1 MSRVS
6 PLSLWPVGLLT
17 LTLLMTW
24 ASPLSAQPDPGAG
37 ERDSGSSPPPPP
49 SAVPPPAPPPAV
61 GSGAGR
67 LSSRARVV
75 DRQPERK
82 TLSTKEYEA
91 RMRRYINSNNSSLTL
106 YQVVNEMLDDLLAD
120 VRDLQLDAVGPLAI
134 RGVGLSPNLSPLF
147 GQWVEG
153 EVTARL
159 IQATKLTVRYCTPC
173 QSLRTDV
180 EGGEWVL
187 RLGWTEHEDMRKAA
201 ASIGVSSFMDIFV
214 SFVPGANQVML
225 TVRIY
230 RADNGAILWAESY
243 TSDSTTAAILRTGER
258 VMNREEA
265 YRELTRKIE
274 QRPYYGYTI
283 YFGGGMIPFAGP
295 EGDIDFN
302 TIGIRFYEK
311 FGEDKRSLFG
321 IVAESAIS
329 LFSTN
334 PLMAAFFGGI
344 LQHRV
349 NSPNLND
356 IQLWAGGAMEVFV
369 AGLQGNTLA
378 FEGNVDLIMQ
388 FRLGFGASV
397 YYAVPVDFG
406 GADIGGVGYK
416 FRFTFHF

>member
-6 PLSLWPVGLLT
+6 PLSLGPLALLT
-17 LTLLMTW
+17 LTYLT
-24 ASPLSAQPDPGAG
+24 LSFAQLFAQP
-37 ERDSGSSPPPPP
+37 SGSE
-49 SAVPPPAPPPAV
+49 AGGAQPATLSTV
-61 GSGAGR
+61 GDTGLAR
-67 LSSRARVV
+67 TRVV

-82 TLSTKEYEA
+82 ALSTKEYEA
-91 RMRRYINSNNSSLTL
+91 RMRRYINSNDSSLTI

-120 VRDLQLDAVGPLAI
+120 IRDLRLDSVGPLAI
-134 RGVGLSPNLSPLF
+134 RGVGLSPNLSPQF

-173 QSLRTDV
+173 QSLKTDV

-187 RLGWTEHEDMRKAA
+187 RLGWTEHEDMQKAA
-201 ASIGVSSFMDIFV
+201 ASIGVSSFMDLFV
-214 SFVPGANQVML
+214 SFIPGANQVML
-225 TVRIY
+225 TVRVY

-243 TSDSTTAAILRTGER
+243 TSDSSTAAILRTGER
-258 VMNREEA
+258 VMTREEA

-283 YFGGGMIPFAGP
+283 YFGGGMMPFEGP
-295 EGDIDFN
+295 QGDIDFN

-311 FGEDKRSLFG
+311 FGEDKRTLFG

-334 PLMAAFFGGI
+334 PLMAAFFGGL
-344 LQHRV
+344 LQHRI
-349 NSPNLND
+349 NRPNLND
-356 IQLWAGGAMEVFV
+356 IQLWAGGALEVFV
-369 AGLQGNTLA
+369 AGLEGNTLT
-378 FEGNVDLIMQ
+378 FEGNLDLIMQ

-397 YYAVPVDFG
+397 YYAIPVDFG
-406 GADIGGVGYK
+406 GFDIGGVGYK